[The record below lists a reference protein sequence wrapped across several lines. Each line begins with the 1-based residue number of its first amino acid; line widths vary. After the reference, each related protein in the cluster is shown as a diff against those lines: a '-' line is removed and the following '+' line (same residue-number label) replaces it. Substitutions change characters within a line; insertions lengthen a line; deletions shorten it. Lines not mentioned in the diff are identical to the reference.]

1 MRVCLTK
8 IVCLAAGLMM
18 SLTGTSHAALM
29 FTSGVQADFRFTAV
43 PGNPLLLPDGLVL
56 DFVANGA
63 LTFSLD
69 DSVPNASSMAFT
81 DVTGDFTVSA
91 PGGFAGAM
99 LRPFQF
105 ESGQLTNITRDGGG
119 NITGGYVSEL
129 KMLWEMNLGIA
140 RLYTKEALPFEG
152 GVTGVPFGMGDQF
165 FGSPDFEVFLDLGDK
180 ATDPLAVIGS
190 NRFLTVTAVPEPGSF
205 ALLGLGGIALAFRK
219 RFRKSGIPG

>member
-8 IVCLAAGLMM
+8 VVCLAAGLMM
-18 SLTGTSHAALM
+18 SLTGTSQASLM

-43 PGNPLLLPDGLVL
+43 PGNPLGLPDGLVL

-63 LTFSLD
+63 LTFSLN

-105 ESGQLTNITRDGGG
+105 ASGQLTSITRDGGG

-129 KMLWEMNLGIA
+129 KMLWEMHLGGT
-140 RLYTKEALPFEG
+140 RLYAKDLLAFNGAVNGAPFEL
-152 GVTGVPFGMGDQF
+152 GDKIS
-165 FGSPDFEVFLDLGDK
+165 GLADFDVFLDLGDQ

-190 NRFLTVTAVPEPGSF
+190 NRFLTITAVPEPGSF
-205 ALLGLGGIALAFRK
+205 ALLGLGGVALAFRK